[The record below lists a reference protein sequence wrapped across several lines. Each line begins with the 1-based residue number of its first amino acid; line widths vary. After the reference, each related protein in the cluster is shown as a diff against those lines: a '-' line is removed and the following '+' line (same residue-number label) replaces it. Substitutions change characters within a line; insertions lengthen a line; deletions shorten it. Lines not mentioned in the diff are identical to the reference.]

1 MQDYLT
7 QLIDYLLRQSW
18 QIAVLVLLIAA
29 VSWLLR
35 NRSAH
40 TRYLLWLIVLA
51 KCLVPPL
58 LAIPLPVL
66 PHEQPREPVST
77 APLLIPAWTFD
88 AEHMT
93 NVEFFELYSHPVQSR
108 AAPSAVQEPSKPT
121 LRPTLTAR
129 QRLGLLWIGGVL
141 VFIVAA
147 STKALRTI
155 LWLRRKRKPLPDKLQ
170 ADIEKL
176 FEGKG
181 FGTFPKVWLIRGI
194 GQPFVW
200 GLMRGSIYLPA
211 HFVRIDNAGHRRDV
225 LGHELSHVLR
235 LDAAVN
241 VLQIVAQA
249 IFWFHPFVWWAN
261 KRIRAEREKC
271 CDEMAISR
279 LGAQAKSYSAAILNT
294 LIADCKSTR
303 PVPSLAIAGPVKNI
317 EERIKTIMKP
327 GKRFY
332 KNPSLLGGFAV
343 LLVALLTVPTALV
356 LTARA
361 EKANPA
367 AEQLAENGADVSE
380 LADSDQNSAAGADK
394 PAIPEANLQ
403 IPDDLKPCAERLRTI
418 YDALKRYEEDKG
430 SLPDWL
436 SNLVPDYLD
445 AEMLIWP
452 QDGPRST
459 PLARE
464 PHLPCSFGYQY
475 SGSLSLPTGEMSYRE
490 FKDRERKV
498 WGDVVPLVR
507 YYIGKK
513 CLNVSF
519 DGRIYM
525 STTTWERE
533 IQRQPGAPEILILRE
548 VSVPASPGTS
558 AVRPGTQPW
567 GPEQATGAPDTDRA
581 GDLPTAWA
589 PLEPDA
595 GREWLKVDFER
606 AVSIAGVRVRQTF
619 NPGAIS
625 KVAAVENG
633 RELVLW
639 QGQDPTFSA
648 RGNIDLILLVDEPC
662 PDDASEL
669 IKGYSELSVLIPVKI
684 QVVNGSVEIDKDL
697 VCKSIKIYLDTTRKR
712 GWNEIDAVQLFGKDG
727 SRQWASH
734 ATASSTYATRVT
746 PRRTTAAGVSR
757 TAAPPA
763 TATRPA
769 TAKAKVLA
777 FDDFDGKFSLDWEII
792 HRDPSHYSLTKNPGT
807 LTITTQEGHFK
818 EANADYKNLFLI
830 DTPGSQGQDFQI
842 TTCLSG
848 FRPLQAYNQAGL
860 ICWDDEDN
868 YLQWIFQKMSRRGL
882 RFAAGVEAAGP
893 TRYTYVPAG
902 GPFDRL
908 WLRVTKRGSSYECAS
923 STDGK
928 SFTVHTV
935 EQWGDGSPKQIG
947 LFAINGSLTNP
958 PEVDASFEFFEVNSA
973 GAQAAPITGPKHRV
987 ISPDHRQTPS
997 AGAGTPKFTIPEANL
1012 QIPNDMRGCAEKLR
1026 IIYAALVK
1034 YQEDK
1039 GQMPHWLS
1047 DLVPD
1052 YLGAETLF
1060 CPDDPSHRTRF
1071 WPDPKLPCSYCY
1083 ELNPTELHRQPP
1095 FDKTMCHYKTL
1106 QRKLFGDVVPIVR
1119 CFHHERALNLSWDG
1133 QIYTSAVM
1141 FERLFIPNYSRN
1153 MLFEEPTVKPTPGPI
1168 SAPGEAPGP
1177 ARKGKV
1183 LALDDFD
1190 GKLGLEW
1197 DIVNPNSSNYSLT
1210 KKPGTLTITT
1220 KKGHFSKDNKDYE
1233 NVFLLDLPATP
1244 AQDFQIT
1251 TCLSSFQPK
1260 AHWNQAGI
1268 LCWDDEDNYLKL
1280 VYEWAGRTAFTVGHE
1295 VNGHD
1300 RYTYRPAPSKTD
1312 RLWLRITKQGA
1323 SYRCASSTDG
1333 KSFASCG
1340 SATWNENGPE
1350 RVGIFANNGSFWRGA
1365 VPDLDASFE
1374 FFEVATAP
1382 PERVEAAGEI
1392 PAVSYKVDLEAFFEE
1407 MDNTYPFF
1415 DLKGIRDDWEST
1427 KKRLRQEVKN
1437 CESDEKFLQIVTDA
1451 VMCLRDSHMWFR
1463 NTKVSPPRRPPRY
1476 CPGICFWPATNQR
1489 VIIAHG
1495 REELDPDLKAG
1506 TVVTKIDGRD
1516 ARQYLEERAKAR
1528 WADGGISGPQRAR
1541 IFAYRIALRGEEKGE
1556 KHTITILADGQEQD
1570 IELTSDMEARG
1581 WAHFYNLPKD
1591 MTQAGR
1597 SSWYTTLPSGAGYI
1611 YLRRVDN
1618 STGPGLKEAFS
1629 KYPDAKGWIIDLR
1642 GNGGGGYDQALYEAL
1657 QQLPRPLAVL
1667 IDAGCTSAGE
1677 TLARDFVRH
1686 GDARLFGSKTAG
1698 SSSAKRTWTFP
1709 SGIASLS
1716 VPTRSRWGIDGNP
1729 IEFLGIE
1736 PHVKVEAVPEEV
1748 QRGLNSGILRAQK
1761 YLAEATSSQGNK
1773 SKSE

>member
-7 QLIDYLLRQSW
+7 QLMDYLLRQSW

-51 KCLVPPL
+51 KCLVPPF

-66 PHEQPREPVST
+66 PHEQPGEPVST
-77 APLLIPAWTFD
+77 APLLIPAGTFERD
-88 AEHMT
+88 YMT
-93 NVEFFELYSHPVQSR
+93 ALEFSELYSHPVQSGP
-108 AAPSAVQEPSKPT
+108 APSTIQEPSKPA

-129 QRLGLLWIGGVL
+129 QRLGLVWIAGVI
-141 VFIVAA
+141 VFTLAA

-211 HFVRIDNAGHRRDV
+211 HFVRLDNAGHRRDV

-235 LDAAVN
+235 RDAAVN
-241 VLQIVAQA
+241 VLQIGAQA

-261 KRIRAEREKC
+261 KKIRAEREKC

-294 LIADCKSTR
+294 LIADCRSTR

-332 KNPSLLGGFAV
+332 KNPSLVGGFAV

-367 AEQLAENGADVSE
+367 TEQLAENSADVSE

-418 YDALKRYEEDKG
+418 YDALKRYEKDKG

-436 SNLVPDYLD
+436 SELVPDYLR
-445 AEMLIWP
+445 AELLIWP
-452 QDGPRST
+452 EDGPRST
-459 PLARE
+459 PLAAE

-475 SGSLSLPTGEMSYRE
+475 SSSLSLPEGQMSYRE
-490 FKDRERKV
+490 FKDQERKV

-507 YYIGKK
+507 YYIGKQ

-533 IQRQPGAPEILILRE
+533 IQPQPGAPELLILKE
-548 VSVPASPGTS
+548 VSVPASSGTAQVQPGT
-558 AVRPGTQPW
+558 RPW
-567 GPEQATGAPDTDRA
+567 GPEQATGAPDTHPA
-581 GDLPTAWA
+581 GDSPTAWA

-595 GREWLKVDFER
+595 GREWLRVGFQR
-606 AVSIAGVRVRQTF
+606 AVNIAEVRVRESF
-619 NPGAIS
+619 NPGAIIQ
-625 KVAAVENG
+625 VLAVSEDDQ
-633 RELVLW
+633 LHVVLW
-639 QGQDPTFSA
+639 HGQDPTTEAPADFV
-648 RGNIDLILLVDEPC
+648 LK
-662 PDDASEL
+662 PDADIVS
-669 IKGYSELSVLIPVKI
+669 K
-684 QVVNGSVEIDKDL
+684 SVEIH
-697 VCKSIKIYLDTTRKR
+697 LDTRDK
-712 GWNEIDAVQLFGKDG
+712 GGFNEIDAVQLVGKDG

-734 ATASSTYATRVT
+734 ATASSTYATQVT
-746 PRRTTAAGVSR
+746 GHGTVAAGASR
-757 TAAPPA
+757 AAAPPA
-763 TATRPA
+763 TATRGA
-769 TAKAKVLA
+769 TAKGQALA
-777 FDDFDGKFSLDWEII
+777 FDDFGGKFSLDWDIV

-807 LTITTQEGHFK
+807 LTITTQNGHFK
-818 EANADYKNLFLI
+818 EASADYKNLFLI
-830 DTPGSQGQDFQI
+830 DTPVPQGEDFQI

-868 YLQWIFQKMSRRGL
+868 YLQWIFQKMRRRGL

-923 STDGK
+923 STDGT

-958 PEVDASFEFFEVNSA
+958 PEVDASFEFFEVNSV
-973 GAQAAPITGPKHRV
+973 GAQATPTIGPKYRI
-987 ISPDHRQTPS
+987 ISPDHRQTPL

-1012 QIPNDMRGCAEKLR
+1012 QIPDDMRDCAEKLR
-1026 IIYAALVK
+1026 IIHAALVK

-1039 GQMPHWLS
+1039 GGMPHWLS
-1047 DLVPD
+1047 DLVPN

-1083 ELNPTELHRQPP
+1083 ELNPTELHRRPP

-1106 QRKLFGDVVPIVR
+1106 QRRLFGDVVPIVR

-1133 QIYTSAVM
+1133 QIYTSATV
-1141 FERLFIPNYSRN
+1141 FERLFIPNYN
-1153 MLFEEPTVKPTPGPI
+1153 HGMLFKE
-1168 SAPGEAPGP
+1168 
-1177 ARKGKV
+1177 
-1183 LALDDFD
+1183 
-1190 GKLGLEW
+1190 
-1197 DIVNPNSSNYSLT
+1197 
-1210 KKPGTLTITT
+1210 
-1220 KKGHFSKDNKDYE
+1220 
-1233 NVFLLDLPATP
+1233 
-1244 AQDFQIT
+1244 
-1251 TCLSSFQPK
+1251 
-1260 AHWNQAGI
+1260 
-1268 LCWDDEDNYLKL
+1268 
-1280 VYEWAGRTAFTVGHE
+1280 
-1295 VNGHD
+1295 
-1300 RYTYRPAPSKTD
+1300 RPAKP
-1312 RLWLRITKQGA
+1312 RA
-1323 SYRCASSTDG
+1323 
-1333 KSFASCG
+1333 
-1340 SATWNENGPE
+1340 
-1350 RVGIFANNGSFWRGA
+1350 
-1365 VPDLDASFE
+1365 PD
-1374 FFEVATAP
+1374 EVTY
-1382 PERVEAAGEI
+1382 E
-1392 PAVSYKVDLEAFFEE
+1392 SDLEAFFQE
-1407 MDNTYPFF
+1407 MDRTHPFF
-1415 DLKGIRDDWEST
+1415 ELKGIRDDWEST
-1427 KKRLRQEVKN
+1427 KKRLREEVKN
-1437 CESDEKFLQIVTDA
+1437 CESDEKFLEIVTDA

-1463 NTKVSPPRRPPRY
+1463 STRVPPPQRPPRY

-1489 VIIAHG
+1489 VIIAHS

-1506 TVVTKIDGRD
+1506 TIVTRIDGRD
-1516 ARQYLEERAKAR
+1516 ARQYLEEHAKAR
-1528 WADGGISGPQRAR
+1528 WAEGGISGPQRAR
-1541 IFAYRIALRGEEKGE
+1541 LFAYRMALRGEEKGE
-1556 KHTITILADGQEQD
+1556 KHTITILADGKERD
-1570 IELTSDMEARG
+1570 IELTSDVEARG

-1591 MTQAGR
+1591 MTQVGR
-1597 SSWYTTLPSGAGYI
+1597 SCWYRMLPSGAGYI

-1618 STGPGLKEAFS
+1618 STGPGLKEAFA

-1642 GNGGGGYDQALYEAL
+1642 GNGGGGYDHALHEAL

-1748 QRGLNSGILRAQK
+1748 QRGLNSGILRAQE
-1761 YLAEATSSQGNK
+1761 YLAEAISAQANK
-1773 SKSE
+1773 SRSE